1 MPHIHVVSGSGAGAR
16 RLLAEVTAGLEA
28 KGYGGVRRQEASD
41 WGTLLAENS
50 CRGLFE
56 ENSLVVVEEAE
67 KLGPLPKK
75 FVPMLEGSGASNYI
89 LLSCKSD
96 NVSIIPREAAAK
108 CSFSKNASPPPWARE
123 RDELIMG
130 TVRSKGVGIS
140 KSAVMLM
147 KELFEDMGELASESE
162 KVASFCALLGRK
174 EISPSAVGDYCL
186 SDGSRSLLKFLDAL
200 CAAHGADSME
210 ALSELVL
217 HSELTPL
224 LSALHNRF
232 RLAMY
237 FALYPAERT
246 VFSRALGAR
255 DYAARQA
262 ETAAKRYGGERLKN
276 FVTGLIRMTSNER
289 SGQSAGWF
297 DLEVLV
303 IDLLSGAGVLKQD
316 QKPGAAPSRRMSG

>member
-28 KGYGGVRRQEASD
+28 KGYEDVRRQEASD
-41 WGTLLAENS
+41 WGTLLTENS

-56 ENSLVVVEEAE
+56 DNSLIIVEEAE
-67 KLGPLPKK
+67 KLGTLPKK
-75 FVPMLEGSGASNYI
+75 FAQMLESPDASTYI
-89 LLSCKSD
+89 LLACKSE
-96 NVSIIPREAAAK
+96 NITMIPKELADK
-108 CSFSKNASPPPWARE
+108 CSFSKSASPPPWSRE
-123 RDELIMG
+123 RDELILASARNRG
-130 TVRSKGVGIS
+130 IGIS
-140 KSAVMLM
+140 KSAVFLM

-162 KVASFCALLGRK
+162 KVASFCSILRHK
-174 EISPSAVGDYCL
+174 EISSSAVGDYCL
-186 SDGSRSLLKFLDAL
+186 SDGSRSLLKFLDSL
-200 CAAHGADSME
+200 CAARGADSIA

-217 HSELTPL
+217 HSELAPL

-232 RLAMY
+232 RIAMY
-237 FALYPAERT
+237 FALYPAERA

-262 ETAAKRYGGERLKN
+262 ETAAKKYGAERLRD

-303 IDLLSGAGVLKQD
+303 LDLLSLETQV
-316 QKPGAAPSRRMSG
+316 KP

>member
-1 MPHIHVVSGSGAGAR
+1 MISGSGAAAR
-16 RLLAEVTAGLEA
+16 RLLTEVTVGLEA
-28 KGYGGVRRQEASD
+28 KGYGDIRRQEAND

-56 ENSLVVVEEAE
+56 ANSLVVVEEAE

-75 FVPMLEGSGASNYI
+75 FLSMLEGPGASNYI
-89 LLSCKSD
+89 LLSCKSE
-96 NVSIIPREAAAK
+96 NASIIPKEAAAK
-108 CSFSKNASPPPWARE
+108 CSFSKNVSPPPWARE
-123 RDELIMG
+123 RDELILG
-130 TVRSKGVGIS
+130 AARSRGVGIS

-162 KVASFCALLGRK
+162 KVASFCALLGHK
-174 EISPSAVGDYCL
+174 EISSSVVGDYCL

-200 CAAHGADSME
+200 CAGRDTDSME
-210 ALSELVL
+210 ALSELAL
-217 HSELTPL
+217 YSELTPL

-237 FALYPAERT
+237 FALYPAEKAG
-246 VFSRALGAR
+246 FSRALGAR

-262 ETAAKRYGGERLKN
+262 ETAAKKYGGERLKD

-303 IDLLSGAGVLKQD
+303 IDLLSRWQDLGALPQTPAGSKL
-316 QKPGAAPSRRMSG
+316 PAPSY